1 MRGFPLINGALIL
14 LALGLALVPLWRLT
28 SAPQVAARPA
38 VQTEDRATTPTEIS
52 VQYAHAPERLVIS
65 HLGQELWSAGSAA
78 EIDEG
83 AEVALALPKEGID
96 LHVVA
101 TWPAGTPKT
110 AVEIALEPEA
120 LAKQSA
126 ILWSDVGVDDILTF
140 QWDE

>member
-14 LALGLALVPLWRLT
+14 LALGLALVPLWKLT
-28 SAPQVAARPA
+28 SAPEVVAVPA
-38 VQTEDRATTPTEIS
+38 VQTEDRVTIPTAIS
-52 VQYAHAPERLVIS
+52 VQYAHAPDRLVIS
-65 HLGQELWSAGSAA
+65 HLGQELWSAGSAT

-96 LHVVA
+96 LHVAA

-110 AVEIALEPEA
+110 AIEIALEPEA

-126 ILWSDVGVDDILTF
+126 NLWSEDGADDILTF